1 MPAKTRM
8 VTNPGTAHGKIK
20 MVRISGLKRR
30 SFGSPESP
38 AARPPYTAGWSPAA
52 STPRSTAA
60 HPESGA
66 PDGEGENINKVFQ
79 PHPVHQLRRR
89 GVVQVVVGEGDG
101 ETEQNRKDHHKHQQN
116 KAGVIIR
123 YGKPSLSSIWYCL
136 RTLLRAIPSSR
147 FFFAVEPRI
156 PQREKI
162 DQHAESDDQH
172 ADNPSANRKIELSR
186 GTSSPGVYNPTT
198 PHAGNHKNP
207 QKAAQQHRKTSP
219 FSHWR

>member
-1 MPAKTRM
+1 MTPKESLNIPAKTRM

-38 AARPPYTAGWSPAA
+38 TTRPPYTAGWSPAA

-116 KAGVIIR
+116 KARGDHQVR
-123 YGKPSLSSIWYCL
+123 KAVAQQHLV
-136 RTLLRAIPSSR
+136 LLTHAVEGDPSSR
-147 FFFAVEPRI
+147 FCR
-156 PQREKI
+156 
-162 DQHAESDDQH
+162 
-172 ADNPSANRKIELSR
+172 
-186 GTSSPGVYNPTT
+186 
-198 PHAGNHKNP
+198 
-207 QKAAQQHRKTSP
+207 
-219 FSHWR
+219 